1 MRIQCYLSEDEM
13 KIAIAKWFQ
22 SLGKDIEPNSVI
34 INHCTADNR
43 DSYGAFVSYYEE
55 PKVKKTA

>member
-1 MRIQCYLSEDEM
+1 M